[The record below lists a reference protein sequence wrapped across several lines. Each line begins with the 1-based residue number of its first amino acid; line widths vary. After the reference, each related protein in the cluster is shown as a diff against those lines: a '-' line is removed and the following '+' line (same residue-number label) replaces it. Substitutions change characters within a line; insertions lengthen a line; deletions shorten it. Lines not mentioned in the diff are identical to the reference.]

1 MNKFLKSAYFKALLV
16 VSAIAVVMLGKEVAG
31 FVLFLNI
38 IGFVLIACKETAVSF
53 LPFMLACTFVVK
65 CYDSF
70 SLFAPLWWAYIFPLC
85 AVAFH
90 FIYYRKEHRFAIG
103 QSFYG
108 IIAVAAAVT
117 LGGIGKI
124 SAAEYF
130 SPMALY
136 YVFGLGIGMAGI
148 YLLLK
153 SSFLEYDGYSSR
165 KNFIYDMY
173 IIGLFACFMIL
184 HHYAINFRT
193 TLLEHKPA
201 NIQWSNNISTILML
215 AMPVP
220 LFFTKKHFA
229 HIFSSLLMYACAV
242 LSDSRA
248 GLILGTVEMI
258 ICLIP
263 FIGFGRSRARMMI
276 RFAFVIC
283 SAVAGYFI
291 LSKIW
296 SLLYSE
302 NFIRDN
308 EARVK
313 LIYRA
318 IDDFRGSP
326 IFGIGLGNRA
336 NTDIYPSSVMG
347 TICWYHMMI
356 PQIFGS
362 MGVVGVLG
370 YGYQLVAR
378 FILVLRKRS
387 AEAITLGLS
396 YLGLFLMSQ
405 VNPGEFCPM
414 PYALVATLIFVLV
427 ESCENARKKPTE
439 EES

>member
-1 MNKFLKSAYFKALLV
+1 M
-16 VSAIAVVMLGKEVAG
+16 
-31 FVLFLNI
+31 
-38 IGFVLIACKETAVSF
+38 
-53 LPFMLACTFVVK
+53 
-65 CYDSF
+65 
-70 SLFAPLWWAYIFPLC
+70 
-85 AVAFH
+85 
-90 FIYYRKEHRFAIG
+90 
-103 QSFYG
+103 
-108 IIAVAAAVT
+108 
-117 LGGIGKI
+117 
-124 SAAEYF
+124 
-130 SPMALY
+130 
-136 YVFGLGIGMAGI
+136 
-148 YLLLK
+148 
-153 SSFLEYDGYSSR
+153 
-165 KNFIYDMY
+165 
-173 IIGLFACFMIL
+173 
-184 HHYAINFRT
+184 
-193 TLLEHKPA
+193 
-201 NIQWSNNISTILML
+201 
-215 AMPVP
+215 
-220 LFFTKKHFA
+220 
-229 HIFSSLLMYACAV
+229 

-370 YGYQLVAR
+370 YGYQLVTR

-396 YLGLFLMSQ
+396 YFGLFLMSQ
-405 VNPGEFCPM
+405 VNPGEFCPL

>member
-153 SSFLEYDGYSSR
+153 SSFIEYNGYSSR

-220 LFFTKKHFA
+220 LFITKKHFA
-229 HIFSSLLMYACAV
+229 HIFSSLLIYACAV

-258 ICLIP
+258 ICLMP
-263 FIGFGRSRARMMI
+263 FLGVGRSRARMMI

-318 IDDFRGSP
+318 IDDLRGSP

-370 YGYQLVAR
+370 YGCQLVTR
-378 FILVLRKRS
+378 FILVLGKRS

-396 YLGLFLMSQ
+396 YFGLFLMSQ
-405 VNPGEFCPM
+405 VNPGEFCPL

>member
-153 SSFLEYDGYSSR
+153 SSFIEYKGYSSR

-201 NIQWSNNISTILML
+201 NIQWSNNISTILISPPSPACNAGAAFL
-215 AMPVP
+215 YEKA
-220 LFFTKKHFA
+220 LCSYFFFTA
-229 HIFSSLLMYACAV
+229 HICLRGAQRQQGGTHPRHGRDDYLPYSVHRLWQEPRTHDDTLCFCNM
-242 LSDSRA
+242 
-248 GLILGTVEMI
+248 LGCGGI
-258 ICLIP
+258 FYI
-263 FIGFGRSRARMMI
+263 
-276 RFAFVIC
+276 
-283 SAVAGYFI
+283 
-291 LSKIW
+291 
-296 SLLYSE
+296 
-302 NFIRDN
+302 
-308 EARVK
+308 VK
-313 LIYRA
+313 
-318 IDDFRGSP
+318 
-326 IFGIGLGNRA
+326 N
-336 NTDIYPSSVMG
+336 
-347 TICWYHMMI
+347 
-356 PQIFGS
+356 
-362 MGVVGVLG
+362 
-370 YGYQLVAR
+370 LVAS
-378 FILVLRKRS
+378 V
-387 AEAITLGLS
+387 
-396 YLGLFLMSQ
+396 
-405 VNPGEFCPM
+405 
-414 PYALVATLIFVLV
+414 
-427 ESCENARKKPTE
+427 
-439 EES
+439 

>member
-108 IIAVAAAVT
+108 IIAVAVAVT

-136 YVFGLGIGMAGI
+136 YVFGLGIGMSGI

-153 SSFLEYDGYSSR
+153 SSFIEYNGYSSR

-184 HHYAINFRT
+184 HHYAINLRT
-193 TLLEHKPA
+193 TLLEQKPA

-229 HIFSSLLMYACAV
+229 HIFSSLLIYACAV

-370 YGYQLVAR
+370 YGYQLVTR

-396 YLGLFLMSQ
+396 YFGLFLMSQ
-405 VNPGEFCPM
+405 VNPGEFCPL

-427 ESCENARKKPTE
+427 ESCENAHKKPTE

>member
-1 MNKFLKSAYFKALLV
+1 MNKFLKSAYLKALLV

-85 AVAFH
+85 AVVFH

-148 YLLLK
+148 YLLMK
-153 SSFLEYDGYSSR
+153 SSFIEYNGYSSR

-229 HIFSSLLMYACAV
+229 HIFSSLLIYACAV

-283 SAVAGYFI
+283 SAAAGYFI

-370 YGYQLVAR
+370 YGCQLVTR

-396 YLGLFLMSQ
+396 YFGLFLMSQ
-405 VNPGEFCPM
+405 VNPGEFCPL

-439 EES
+439 EGS